1 MMSLKSVW
9 KASWKKFSHDFKGF
23 SKNEKVVK
31 INKAMLE
38 MANSFNMGVDEDDIE
53 KLLEV
58 VLEEL
63 FELEQES
70 MAVEEV
76 REIKTTEEKEPPR

>member
-1 MMSLKSVW
+1 M
-9 KASWKKFSHDFKGF
+9 KGILEEVPPWLQRF
-23 SKNEKVVK
+23 SKNEKVVE
-31 INKAMLE
+31 INKAMVE